1 MKKLLFLMT
10 VALLPL
16 MAMADRI
23 DSLETQLRDKP
34 QIQEKVYIH
43 TDNNC
48 YFIGDTL
55 WYKAYV
61 LRSDNLHPTDYSKL
75 LYVELISPD
84 GIVVERQHVV
94 IGDGSSTCGQFLLED
109 SLYSGFYEL
118 RAYTK
123 WDLNFNVT
131 EKEYSIFDAREF
143 YSKSLAKDYYR
154 NFEGLYSRVLP
165 IYAKPKDEGDWGD
178 RYMYRR
184 PKTRI
189 LKEEINMGCS
199 FYPEGGTLVEGVPS
213 RIAFELTDNNG
224 MNLDIEGT
232 MADGTV
238 LKPTHMGKGVFEYT
252 PRHGADDKVTFNWN
266 DKKYTFHLPRVQS
279 EGVVIAYDPE
289 TKTATVN
296 AKGVQMAAYS
306 VSCRG
311 RMVDFK
317 RISGSQVKIE
327 NMGWPTGI
335 NDIIV
340 YDSDA
345 NPLASRLVFV
355 NNNDMGAHVD
365 VAMEYNGAQVTGKTT
380 INPFGK
386 VNLAVNA
393 SSAEAS
399 ALPKSVSVAVRDA
412 RTDEPAYDNGNIM
425 TDMLLSGDLKGFVAY
440 PGYYFEKD
448 DAEHRNNLDLLMM
461 VQGWRKYKRVAKLRY
476 LPERGLTYEG
486 QVLRLPSS
494 VGMMELTDVNVGN
507 TSTVADQMMAE
518 ADALSNNTVTTMTT
532 EGEADDTGI
541 DPDASTD
548 ETVEYAEVDYT
559 VHSTKAIGK
568 NVYVEAEVS
577 KDGETAGAVTET
589 DQYGR
594 FKIALP
600 PFYDKAVLRVT
611 AYNKSDSLKKCLT
624 SKLDK
629 GTMDERSYPD
639 FYVKRDMFFPI
650 FTQPYSW
657 YQTNSPDILFV
668 DDEDDGND
676 GIVPENSKLAGDHRL
691 QTVVVK
697 AKRRGRRAIDFAKPA
712 YVRDIYDVYN
722 DVTDYGLS
730 FGVLDFNNF
739 PRQVGT
745 LLYGNMGRP
754 VRFNIRAMVE
764 GTTFYRN
771 YTPMESEFDK
781 NASSAHIYEMLRLN
795 RMLNIR
801 AYTDYESRT
810 DSGDVVTQNVADV
823 TLVFEPVPND
833 GKRYT
838 YRDRRYIFDGITY
851 AEEFYN
857 RKYTDAVPQDPKDYR
872 RTLYWNPNAKL
883 DENGR
888 FTDVLFNNSK
898 ETRLKVSA
906 AGVSADGKLWY

>member
-1 MKKLLFLMT
+1 MKKYLILISM
-10 VALLPL
+10 AMLPF

-23 DSLETQLRDKP
+23 DSLEAQLRDKP
-34 QIQEKVYIH
+34 QIQEKVYVH

-61 LRSDNLHPTDYSKL
+61 LRSDNLRPTDYSKL
-75 LYVELISPD
+75 LYVELLSPD

-94 IGDGSSTCGQFLLED
+94 IGDGSSTCGQFFLQD
-109 SLYSGFYEL
+109 SLYSGYYEL

-123 WDLNFNVT
+123 WDLNFNVE
-131 EKEYSIFDAREF
+131 EKNYSIFDAREF

-154 NFEGLYSRVLP
+154 DFEGLYSRVLP
-165 IYAKPKDEGDWGD
+165 IYAKPKENGDWED

-189 LKEEINMGCS
+189 LKEEINMGCA
-199 FYPEGGTLVEGVPS
+199 FYPEGGTLVEGIPS
-213 RIAFELTDNNG
+213 RVAFELTDNNG
-224 MNLDIEGT
+224 QNLDVEGVL
-232 MADGTV
+232 ADGTKI
-238 LKPTHMGKGVFEYT
+238 KPTHMGKGVFEYT
-252 PRHGADDKVTFNWN
+252 PHHGADDKVTFNWN

-279 EGVVIAYDPE
+279 EGVTIEYNPE
-289 TKTATVN
+289 SKTAIVR

-311 RMVDFK
+311 KMVDFK
-317 RISGSQVKIE
+317 RVSGDQFQVE
-327 NMGWPTGI
+327 NTGGWPTGI
-335 NDIIV
+335 NDITV
-340 YDSDA
+340 YDSEA

-355 NNNDMGAHVD
+355 NNNDMGARVD
-365 VAMEYNGAQVTGKTT
+365 VAMEYNGEEVTSKTT
-380 INPFGK
+380 INPYGK
-386 VNLAVNA
+386 VSLSLGAPSDA
-393 SSAEAS
+393 AAR
-399 ALPKSVSVAVRDA
+399 PKSVSVAIRDG

-448 DAEHRNNLDLLMM
+448 DAEHRANLDLLMM
-461 VQGWRKYKRVAKLRY
+461 VQGWRKYKRVAKIRY

-486 QVLRLPSS
+486 QVLKLPSS

-507 TSTVADQMMAE
+507 TSTVAEQMMAE
-518 ADALSNNTVTTMTT
+518 ADALSSTTVSAS
-532 EGEADDTGI
+532 EGETDDTGI
-541 DPDASTD
+541 DPDATTEENIEFA
-548 ETVEYAEVDYT
+548 ETDYT

-568 NVYVEAEVS
+568 SVYVEAEVS
-577 KDGETAGAVTET
+577 KDGEIAGAVTET

-611 AYNKSDSLKKCLT
+611 AYNKNDSINKCLT
-624 SKLDK
+624 SKKDK
-629 GTMDERSYPD
+629 NTMDERSYPD
-639 FYVKRDMFFPI
+639 FYVKRDMFFPV
-650 FTQPYSW
+650 FTKPYSW
-657 YQTNSPDILFV
+657 YQINSPDILFV
-668 DDEDDGND
+668 DEDEDDGNG

-697 AKRRGRRAIDFAKPA
+697 AKRRGRRAIDFTKPA
-712 YVRDIYDVYN
+712 YVRDIYDIYN

-739 PRQVGT
+739 PHQVAT
-745 LLYGNMGRP
+745 LLYGNMGRA
-754 VRFNIRAMVE
+754 VKFNIRAMVD
-764 GTTFYRN
+764 GTSFYRN

-781 NASSAHIYEMLRLN
+781 NASSAYIYEMLRLN

-883 DENGR
+883 DANGR
-888 FTDVLFNNSK
+888 FTDTLFNNSR
-898 ETRLKVSA
+898 ETRLKVSTA
-906 AGVSADGKLWY
+906 AVSSDGKLWY